1 MSNLSSQFS
10 GGPNPGLVG
19 IALIE
24 KALKFGHNRSQDKH
38 TEQVYKEAMDVHA
51 ANQPTPVGEPNMAPT
66 TVKSPN
72 TVKSPGLTKN
82 GEPKV
87 PVKGKKQR
95 KGWR

>member
-24 KALKFGHNRSQDKH
+24 KALQFGHNRSKDKY
-38 TEQVYKEAMDVHA
+38 TKNTYDEAMDMHKA
-51 ANQPTPVGEPNMAPT
+51 QQPSIEGAQPVKPTTPV
-66 TVKSPN
+66 KSA
-72 TVKSPGLTKN
+72 GLTKN

>member
-24 KALKFGHNRSQDKH
+24 KALQFGHNRSKDKH
-38 TEQVYKEAMDVHA
+38 AKNAYDEAMDMHKA
-51 ANQPTPVGEPNMAPT
+51 HQPTPVGEPSMAPT
-66 TVKSPN
+66 TVKSPSP
-72 TVKSPGLTKN
+72 VKSPGLTKN

>member
-19 IALIE
+19 IALID
-24 KALKFGHNRSQDKH
+24 KALKFGHNRSKDKH
-38 TEQVYKEAMDVHA
+38 TQNVYDEAMDLHS
-51 ANQPTPVGEPNMAPT
+51 ANQPTPVGEPSMAPT
-66 TVKSPN
+66 